1 MLDRL
6 VTAPSEPARLPSG
19 GRALRG
25 GGSQKFAR
33 CRDVHWTPVQG
44 GWSGLPATVLLLS
57 AAAWLIAIA
66 AHVGGWG
73 QRLSHDQLIDEG
85 AGLWQ
90 TLGLFLGGWQ
100 MMVAAMMLPASLS
113 ASRRFETLARRDP
126 RRMVLRLAFLGGY
139 LARLTVFGI
148 AALIGDILVHGLV
161 DAWPW
166 LGARPWLIGG
176 TALTLAGGFELALL
190 STRLRTNRAMT
201 TGIPAGNL
209 DSVRATRMGADH
221 GLEELRRCWPLML
234 LSFAVGMT
242 NLAWM
247 AALTLV
253 MILDGPRG
261 PGRRATAAIAG
272 AVLLL
277 MGLLVLAQ
285 PGWLPAFLPVGA

>member
-1 MLDRL
+1 M
-6 VTAPSEPARLPSG
+6 TAPSEPARLPFA
-19 GRALRG
+19 GRARHG
-25 GGSQKFAR
+25 GGSQLFAR
-33 CRDVHWTPVQG
+33 PRDDRRTPVHG
-44 GWSGLPATVLLLS
+44 RWSGLPTTVLLVS
-57 AAAWLIAIA
+57 AAAWLFAIA
-66 AHVGGWG
+66 AHVGGWS

-85 AGLWQ
+85 AGLLQ
-90 TLGLFLGGWQ
+90 TVGLFLVGWQ
-100 MMVAAMMLPASLS
+100 LMVAAMMLPASLS
-113 ASRRFETLARRDP
+113 VSRRFETLARRRP

-148 AALIGDILVHGLV
+148 AALIGDVLVHGLV

-176 TALTLAGGFELALL
+176 AALILAGGFELALL
-190 STRLRTNRAMT
+190 SRRLRTNLAMT
-201 TGIPAGNL
+201 NGIPAGNL

-221 GLEELRRCWPLML
+221 GLQELRRCWPLML

-253 MILDGPRG
+253 MNLDGPRS
-261 PGRRATAAIAG
+261 PGRRVAAAIAG
-272 AVLLL
+272 AVLLS

-285 PGWLPAFLPVGA
+285 PGWLPAFLPGGRLTRS